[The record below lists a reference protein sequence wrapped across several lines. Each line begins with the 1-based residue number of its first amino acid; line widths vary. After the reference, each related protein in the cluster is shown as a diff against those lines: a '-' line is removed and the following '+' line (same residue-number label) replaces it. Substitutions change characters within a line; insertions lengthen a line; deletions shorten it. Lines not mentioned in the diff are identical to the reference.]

1 VGLRDADDV
10 AIWAHALAGDTIL
23 VTKDEDFV
31 VRSTRET
38 RAPMIVWLRVGNC
51 TNTALRAWIEA
62 RMPDIVQTLGR
73 GSRVVEVI

>member
-1 VGLRDADDV
+1 LE
-10 AIWAHALAGDTIL
+10 GDTIL

-38 RAPMIVWLRVGNC
+38 RAPVIPWLRVGNS
-51 TNTALRAWIEA
+51 TNAALRAWIEA
-62 RMPDIVQTLGR
+62 RMPGIVQTLGL